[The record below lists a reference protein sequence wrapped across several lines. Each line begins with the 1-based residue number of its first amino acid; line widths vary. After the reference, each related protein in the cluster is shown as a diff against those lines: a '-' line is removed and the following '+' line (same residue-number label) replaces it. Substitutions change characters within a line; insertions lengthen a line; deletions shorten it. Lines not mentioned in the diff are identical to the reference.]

1 MEMKKFFIVLFSFL
15 SCVSLLKGEENNAVI
30 IEYLPAPG
38 QFVNILPAVG
48 SNPADA
54 TVKAQQ
60 NIDRGSMISLGG
72 FGGFVKAKF
81 GTRVMRVEN
90 QPELLILG
98 NAHSNGAEPG
108 IVWVSYDANE
118 NGIADDE
125 WYQLVGSE
133 DDNSTKS
140 YSITYYKP
148 SAADDE
154 STNAIDNYIMWK
166 NNLNETGWI
175 PKNTIHNQSYYPEW
189 ITADSITYI
198 GTLLPDNAVDVN
210 GDGSYYSLVPY
221 DWGYVDNYPNSEQ
234 SKNLF
239 DIDNAVDAEGNKVTL
254 PGVDFVMIQSAINGI
269 HGAIGESSTEVSA
282 IKEAVPTYTFVDDAT
297 VIYCYVVDK
306 EVFLSEPL
314 PSEAYIYT
322 ADGKC
327 VSIVKV
333 GAFTI
338 NLIDFSRGLY
348 IIRSKNLLF
357 KVVI

>member
-60 NIDRGSMISLGG
+60 NIDRGSMITLGG

-118 NGIADDE
+118 NGIADEE

-148 SAADDE
+148 SVADDE

-166 NNLNETGWI
+166 NNFNE
-175 PKNTIHNQSYYPEW
+175 SY
-189 ITADSITYI
+189 
-198 GTLLPDNAVDVN
+198 
-210 GDGSYYSLVPY
+210 
-221 DWGYVDNYPNSEQ
+221 
-234 SKNLF
+234 
-239 DIDNAVDAEGNKVTL
+239 
-254 PGVDFVMIQSAINGI
+254 
-269 HGAIGESSTEVSA
+269 
-282 IKEAVPTYTFVDDAT
+282 
-297 VIYCYVVDK
+297 
-306 EVFLSEPL
+306 
-314 PSEAYIYT
+314 
-322 ADGKC
+322 
-327 VSIVKV
+327 
-333 GAFTI
+333 
-338 NLIDFSRGLY
+338 
-348 IIRSKNLLF
+348 F
-357 KVVI
+357 K